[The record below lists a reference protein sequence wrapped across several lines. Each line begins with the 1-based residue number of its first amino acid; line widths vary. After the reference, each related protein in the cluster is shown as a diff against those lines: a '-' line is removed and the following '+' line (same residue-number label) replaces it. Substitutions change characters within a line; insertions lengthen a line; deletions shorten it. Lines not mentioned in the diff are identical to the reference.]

1 MNDTPAEQPPLFMG
15 YYEESHHAGGAHYQS
30 IVPFKHND
38 ILQFMADHGGAVGSI
53 ITSFVV
59 NGEFHSVSIHILT
72 NIKF

>member
-15 YYEESHHAGGAHYQS
+15 YYEESHYAAPHYQS

-38 ILQFMADHGGAVGSI
+38 ILQYMADNGGAVGSI
-53 ITSFVV
+53 IRSFEV
-59 NGEFHSVSIHILT
+59 NGEFYSVSIHILS